1 LKYYFSKLK
10 VLELTFCKNLL
21 FFSKDYSSKD
31 DLNVFK
37 NLKLSADY
45 KMENLNDELN
55 GLILREKILIRK
67 ENLIST
73 SLLILKKKYKSLL

>member
-37 NLKLSADY
+37 NLKLSADH
-45 KMENLNDELN
+45 KIENLNDELSD
-55 GLILREKILIRK
+55 LILREKILIRK

>member
-45 KMENLNDELN
+45 KIENLNDELN